1 MLSLFIYRQ
10 KQKVGK
16 KKKPRKHNDEVACV
30 RVTWEHNHI
39 KITGTI
45 PNQKK
50 HHVFTLLIHNII
62 SDIVRRKVTKFTTHT
77 MAHVSVWPGV

>member
-1 MLSLFIYRQ
+1 MLSVVIYRQ

-16 KKKPRKHNDEVACV
+16 KKKKPRKHNAEVASV
-30 RVTWEHNHI
+30 RVTWEHNDI

-50 HHVFTLLIHNII
+50 KVPIFTLLIINMTSH
-62 SDIVRRKVTKFTTHT
+62 IVRRKINKFTTHT
-77 MAHVSVWPGV
+77 RMQ